1 MLCPI
6 CEDLHREH
14 TRECELEA
22 KAILEQHKPLTGQG
36 PKRAPAPGRE
46 LDDMIVRSR
55 KRQMELANELDKH
68 REHSHAAA

>member
-6 CEDLHREH
+6 CEDLHRKH
-14 TRECELEA
+14 SHECELEA
-22 KAILEQHKPLTGQG
+22 KAILEQHKPLTGVG
-36 PKRAPAPGRE
+36 YVRAISQDRG
-46 LDDMIVRSR
+46 LDDTIVRSR